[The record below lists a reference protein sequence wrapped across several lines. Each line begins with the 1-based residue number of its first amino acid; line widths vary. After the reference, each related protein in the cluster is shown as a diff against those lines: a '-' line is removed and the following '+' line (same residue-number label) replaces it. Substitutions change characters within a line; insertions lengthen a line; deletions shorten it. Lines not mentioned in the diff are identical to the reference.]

1 MKRKF
6 NLRSIEARFLLVVL
20 ASVIVLASAACKS
33 SKVKSDGQASIESSQ
48 ASPSSGANKSAGSG
62 PGIDLNCVIDRIQNP
77 PEPFHYSYKKSG
89 DNPVI
94 QNADVTPQTIDGS
107 FTNGTFSNT
116 VHGVRSDSDSW
127 RLASGSLMGVAGMS
141 STVAL
146 VNHGSAMVMEEKG
159 SVNGYDTIHYSI
171 DTTRG
176 DYAEVALYKTTLGD
190 GGFEKGDVWVTK
202 EGCPVKLSIN
212 SEMHLHNGQV
222 DKVDYELAI
231 MKKQ

>member
-1 MKRKF
+1 MKRRF
-6 NLRSIEARFLLVVL
+6 IPRTIEARFLLAIL
-20 ASVIVLASAACKS
+20 AAAIMLASAACKS
-33 SKVKSDGQASIESSQ
+33 SKGKSVEQASNESSQ
-48 ASPSSGANKSAGSG
+48 ASPSSGANNSAGSG
-62 PGIDLNCVIDRIQNP
+62 PGIDLNCVIDRLQNP
-77 PEPFHYSYKKSG
+77 PESFHYSYKKSG

-94 QNADVTPQTIDGS
+94 QNADVTPQNIDGS

-127 RLASGSLMGVAGMS
+127 HLATGSLMGVAGMS

-146 VNHGSAMVMEEKG
+146 VNHSSAMVMEEKG

-176 DYAEVALYKTTLGD
+176 NYAEVALYKTTLGN

-212 SEMHLHNGQV
+212 SEMHLNNGQV
-222 DKVDYELAI
+222 DKVDYELA
-231 MKKQ
+231 MVKKQ

>member
-1 MKRKF
+1 MKRTF
-6 NLRSIEARFLLVVL
+6 NLGTIGARFLL
-20 ASVIVLASAACKS
+20 AVLASAILLASSACKS
-33 SKVKSDGQASIESSQ
+33 SKIKGNEQASIDSSH
-48 ASPSSGANKSAGSG
+48 ARPSTANNSAGSG
-62 PGIDLNCVIDRIQNP
+62 PDIDLNCVIDRIQNP
-77 PEPFHYSYKKSG
+77 TESFHYSYKKSG

-127 RLASGSLMGVAGMS
+127 HLASGSLMGVAGMS

-146 VNHGSAMVMEEKG
+146 VNNGSAMVKKEKG

-176 DYAEVALYKTTLGD
+176 DYAEAALYKTTLGD

-212 SEMHLHNGQV
+212 SETHLHNGQV
-222 DKVDYELAI
+222 DKVNYELAI
-231 MKKQ
+231 VKKQ